1 MDWMGRNNPVDGEP
15 ELAGENAD
23 DLKASVHPLQ
33 PRLLSTSPSGAPLG
47 IGWTEGGRKMNLVLD
62 ELTAA
67 SPQADSAC
75 SLENYLALPDHS
87 MDSRIAEARARL
99 GATTILL
106 GHHYQRDEV
115 IRFADFTG
123 DSYKLSKIAAETDA
137 QYIVFCGV
145 HFMAESADVL
155 GRDGQ
160 QVILPDLNAGCSM
173 ADMAEISQVEACWEA
188 LERLG
193 LTDGLIPLTY
203 MNSTAA
209 IKAFCGE
216 RGGLVCTSS
225 NARAAFVWAF
235 ARGTR
240 ILFLPDQHLGRN
252 TGFAMGISLDEM
264 AVWDPWALQGGQS
277 KATLAASRIV
287 LWKGH
292 CAVHQ
297 RFLPGHVDT
306 VRAKY
311 PGIQV
316 IVHPECR
323 WEVCQKADALGSTE
337 RLIKIV
343 EDAPTG
349 SMFAIGTE
357 IHLVNRLA
365 RRFAAEGKRIITLDD
380 TGCLCTT
387 MYRISPQHLAWA
399 LENLIEGRVV
409 NRIQVRANVKHWA
422 RVALDR
428 MLEVG

>member
-1 MDWMGRNNPVDGEP
+1 ME
-15 ELAGENAD
+15 
-23 DLKASVHPLQ
+23 
-33 PRLLSTSPSGAPLG
+33 
-47 IGWTEGGRKMNLVLD
+47 LVL
-62 ELTAA
+62 EETTAA
-67 SPQADSAC
+67 SPEAGTSC
-75 SLENYLALPDHS
+75 SLENYLLLPDYS
-87 MDSRIAEARARL
+87 MDSRIAAAREKL
-99 GATTILL
+99 GTTTILL

-123 DSYKLSKIAAETDA
+123 DSYKLSKAAAETDA
-137 QYIVFCGV
+137 KYIIFCGV

-173 ADMAEISQVEACWEA
+173 ADMAEISQVEACWEV

-193 LTDGLIPLTY
+193 LADDTIPLTY

-225 NARAAFVWAF
+225 NARSAFEWAF
-235 ARGTR
+235 ARGDKR

-252 TGFAMGISLDEM
+252 TGYAMGIPFEEM
-264 AVWDPWALQGGQS
+264 AVWDPWGLQGGQPAPKLTS
-277 KATLAASRIV
+277 SRV
-287 LWKGH
+287 LLWKGH
-292 CAVHQ
+292 CSVHQ
-297 RFLPGHVDT
+297 RFLPSQVDA
-306 VRAKY
+306 VREKY

-337 RLIKIV
+337 RIISLV
-343 EDAPTG
+343 EKAPEG
-349 SMFAIGTE
+349 STFAIGTE

-365 RRFAAEGKRIITLDD
+365 KRFAEQGKKIISLEDH
-380 TGCLCTT
+380 GCLCTT

-399 LENLIEGRVV
+399 LENLVEGRVV
-409 NRIQVRANVKHWA
+409 NRIQVRRNVKHWA

-428 MLEVG
+428 MLEVR

>member
-1 MDWMGRNNPVDGEP
+1 
-15 ELAGENAD
+15 
-23 DLKASVHPLQ
+23 
-33 PRLLSTSPSGAPLG
+33 
-47 IGWTEGGRKMNLVLD
+47 MNLVLD
-62 ELTAA
+62 DPTTA
-67 SPQADSAC
+67 SPEAGASC
-75 SLENYLALPDHS
+75 SLEDYLTLPDHS
-87 MDSRIAEARARL
+87 MDARIAAARSKL

-123 DSYKLSKIAAETDA
+123 DSYKLSRIAADTDA
-137 QYIVFCGV
+137 RYIVFCGV

-155 GRDGQ
+155 GHEGQ

-173 ADMAEISQVEACWEA
+173 ADMAEISQVEAAWEA

-193 LTDGLIPLTY
+193 LTDDLIPLTY

-216 RGGLVCTSS
+216 HGGLVCTSS
-225 NARAAFVWAF
+225 NARAAFEWAF
-235 ARGTR
+235 ARGKPGSPTTGPRRWGGKR

-252 TGFAMGISLDEM
+252 TGYAMGIPLDEM
-264 AVWDPWALQGGQS
+264 TVWDPWALQGGQT
-277 KATLAASRIV
+277 KDRLTASRIL

-297 RFLPGHVDT
+297 RFLPSHVDQ

-337 RLIKIV
+337 RLIALV
-343 EDAPTG
+343 EQAPAG
-349 SMFAIGTE
+349 SMFAVGTE

-387 MYRISPQHLAWA
+387 MFRISPQHLAWA
-399 LENLIEGRVV
+399 LENLVEGRVV
-409 NRIQVRANVKHWA
+409 NRIQVRNNVKQWA

-428 MLEVG
+428 MLELG